1 MKDNSAE
8 MYCTDDNEGK
18 IVTLGTY
25 VRTLTTKV
33 YWCITIIGSAIGS
46 CKNFNIGVIFRQS
59 FTSLIGMKIYF

>member
-1 MKDNSAE
+1 MSYVREKCNSKFLKDNSAE

-33 YWCITIIGSAIGS
+33 Y
-46 CKNFNIGVIFRQS
+46 
-59 FTSLIGMKIYF
+59 